1 MIDIFEDVKLF
12 MMTQSKIA
20 KLVGVSA
27 STVSKALSGSKEISD
42 DVRNKIIKIAVE
54 SDYFKQKT
62 QRRLD
67 YTSGNAV
74 TVGLICPEIIS
85 IYYSRIITYCKNE
98 IETRGGQAAVYIYDF
113 DSDKFNAIIEN
124 IITKKS
130 VDGIVVISGR
140 DIKTNP
146 NIPIVRMASSMQDN
160 CYDSVS
166 CDSYAAL
173 NAAVKHLKELGHEQI
188 GFVGETLTEETRKQY
203 KRALAENGISYR
215 DELVY
220 TINKRFEDIGTAAAR
235 EMLNSGSIPSA
246 IIAAY
251 DEIALALIHEFEAN
265 GISVPNDVS
274 VIGINDIPYSSYSQ
288 VPLTTIKH
296 YTEEQCAL
304 AVQLLY
310 DKILGSSS
318 SARHISLSHELVIR
332 SSTAKNSRTS
342 EKAR

>member
-20 KLVGVSA
+20 KLVGVST

-98 IETRGGQAAVYIYDF
+98 IEARGGQTAVYIYDF
-113 DSDKFNAIIEN
+113 DSNKFNAIIEN
-124 IITKKS
+124 IILKKS
-130 VDGIVVISGR
+130 VDGIVVISGC
-140 DIKTNP
+140 DIKTSP
-146 NIPIVRMASSMQDN
+146 NIPIVRMASSLEDDF
-160 CYDSVS
+160 YDSVS

-188 GFVGETLTEETRKQY
+188 GFVGETLTAETREQY
-203 KRALAENGISYR
+203 KRALAENGIGYSE
-215 DELVY
+215 ELVY
-220 TINKRFEDIGTAAAR
+220 TINKRFEDIGTTAAR
-235 EMLNSGSIPSA
+235 EMLDSGSIPSA

-304 AVQLLY
+304 VVQLLY
-310 DKILGSSS
+310 DKILGNGGG
-318 SARHISLSHELVIR
+318 ARHISLSHELVIR
-332 SSTAKNSRTS
+332 NSTAKNVRTS